1 MTRPLIGHRTIRLNL
16 EDSTIDWSLFSRVS
30 VTLEATSNETTELE
44 WFRAEKYTR
53 RISADIRE
61 ITKTLP
67 PIHAA
72 NLKNFQLR
80 GDAHR
85 FPVSREEEK
94 RRRRRRRGN
103 AVKRDAK
110 SWEGVTWEH
119 LDVPHLGFASCP
131 SGRREHTVPVVFS
144 AADPE

>member
-1 MTRPLIGHRTIRLNL
+1 M
-16 EDSTIDWSLFSRVS
+16 
-30 VTLEATSNETTELE
+30 TLEATSNETTELE

-94 RRRRRRRGN
+94 RRRRRRRGH
-103 AVKRDAK
+103 AVKREIESEIVGGRDLGTLGR
-110 SWEGVTWEH
+110 STSRIRF
-119 LDVPHLGFASCP
+119 VP
-131 SGRREHTVPVVFS
+131 
-144 AADPE
+144 